1 MSDLLIGKAI
11 GELESVKIRVE
22 ANIPMVRVKNLLRCG
37 FEGIGYWA
45 SSYEFVGCE
54 SVDDFGLS
62 GEGKVRIM
70 DGEEGV
76 VNVMNWY
83 SVVMGLENMCANGGF
98 YWNMFM
104 SESEDARVGDVFIQY
119 CLWGEVRYMRCY

>member
-1 MSDLLIGKAI
+1 MSRLNINKAI

-22 ANIPMVRVKNLLRCG
+22 ANIPLVRVKNLLRCG

-45 SSYEFVGCE
+45 TWEFIGCE
-54 SVDDFGLS
+54 SVDDFGLN
-62 GEGKVRIM
+62 GEGKVRIY
-70 DGEEGV
+70 DGEEGFV
-76 VNVMNWY
+76 YVMNWY
-83 SVVMGLENMCANGGF
+83 SVVMGLEKMCANGGF

-104 SESEDARVGDVFIQY
+104 SENEDARVGDVFIQY